1 MRALCDYTTNE
12 ILQVEKTPEI
22 GAPVPV
28 NGKYVIPVPEGASV
42 QVNSDTIILPSS
54 DPGSVVAQ
62 SFAGLLAQ
70 FPQYD
75 HVAFNPLIEDTD
87 IEDLDLA
94 AATTINGNDIIV
106 RAQVGRGTGGPLVS
120 GQAANTTAILPVNDG
135 AVPARPGAV
144 VTDTID
150 VGPFL
155 PPPPAGVCE
164 IPAVEEFVV
173 WWKIYEFDVSH
184 DIRSSFGL
192 HSGVNAPALRQ
203 IVETDQEP
211 AGLEVYLSTDD
222 GQTWVRVNRMDPVC
236 VCPGTDV
243 RLAFLNFSPAKLYL
257 ASYAI
262 LF

>member
-42 QVNSDTIILPSS
+42 RVNRDTIVLPSS
-54 DPGSVVAQ
+54 DPASVVAEG
-62 SFAGLLAQ
+62 FAGLLAQ

-75 HVAFNPLIEDTD
+75 HVAYNPLIEDTD
-87 IEDLDLA
+87 IEDLDLTA
-94 AATTINGNDIIV
+94 APTINGISYIT

-120 GQAANTTAILPVNDG
+120 GQAANTTAILPVNDTV
-135 AVPARPGAV
+135 VPARPGLL

-150 VGPFL
+150 VSPFL
-155 PPPPAGVCE
+155 PAPPAGVCE
-164 IPAVEEFVV
+164 IPAVDEFVV
-173 WWKIYEFDVSH
+173 WWKLYEFDVTH

-192 HSGVNAPALRQ
+192 HTGVNEPALRR

-236 VCPGTDV
+236 VCPGVDV
-243 RLAFLNFSPAKLYL
+243 RLAFLNLSTAKVYL